1 MPSAPGLLAEG
12 AEAIRLQPEAEPVG
26 IGVRHRVA
34 LLAVLAIGVGVPV
47 ALAVWTGSIR
57 IPHNDTWSY
66 SKIAQ
71 VFARTGQ
78 IHLLGWNR
86 SALIGQ
92 VVVLGPL
99 DRWIWAQQVAMG
111 VLALIGLL
119 LTYRIL
125 ARRLAPTPAVLGTAL
140 VAAFPGFGLLSTS
153 FMEDIPAFVAAVGC
167 LAVADYALERR
178 STGLV
183 GVSLLIGLLG
193 ATVREEVIAAPAAV
207 VVAALIAFGRRRVP
221 AILSMA
227 ALGLVAMGAFEIWR
241 TGLPHDDRPHVKLS
255 LLACVDG
262 TARGYLT
269 IALLL
274 SPALL
279 LSGRIRRP
287 SRLSAASSAL
297 GAAIGITT
305 VVHFRSTSFLGN
317 YLASSGAY
325 SSADIGKRVIIPS
338 AVMGVLIALAL
349 VAGTLLPAIVVSG
362 WRDLDPLLL
371 VFAVLTIV
379 GSMVEFL
386 ANQLVL
392 DRNLMVLLVPGT
404 VLLLRGPIRPGRLWR
419 GMVPHL
425 GLGIVSLLLCANA
438 LARDAA
444 VWDEANNLVAQGV
457 PATSIDAGLDWV
469 GYHAGVPADRLRKRT
484 SRELDFWE
492 AMFPRSPVCY
502 AVTVAPLHHRTP
514 FERVPYRTFAVLGR
528 AYLDV
533 YRVDACP
540 YLPGS

>member
-12 AEAIRLQPEAEPVG
+12 AEAIRSQPEAEPVG
-26 IGVRHRVA
+26 ARVRHRAA
-34 LLAVLAIGVGVPV
+34 LSAVLVIGVGVPV
-47 ALAVWTGSIR
+47 ALAVWTGSIL
-57 IPHNDTWSY
+57 IPHNDAWSY

-78 IHLLGWNR
+78 IHLLSWNR

-92 VVVLGPL
+92 VAVLGPL
-99 DRWIWAQQVAMG
+99 GRWIWVQQVAMS
-111 VLALIGLL
+111 VLAVVGLL
-119 LTYRIL
+119 LAYRIL

-153 FMEDIPAFVAAVGC
+153 FMADIPAFVAVVGC
-167 LAVADYALERR
+167 IAVADYALERR

-193 ATVREEVIAAPAAV
+193 ATVREEVIAAPVAV
-207 VVAALIAFGRRRVP
+207 VAAALIAFGRRRARP
-221 AILSMA
+221 ILSMA

-287 SRLSAASSAL
+287 SSLGTALSVL
-297 GAAIGITT
+297 GAAIGIAT
-305 VVHFRSTSFLGN
+305 VVHFRSTAFLGN
-317 YLASSGAY
+317 YLAPSGAY
-325 SSADIGKRVIIPS
+325 AAADIGRRAVIPG
-338 AVMGVLIALAL
+338 AAMGVLIALAL
-349 VAGTLLPAIVVSG
+349 VAGTLLPAIVVAR
-362 WRDLDPLLL
+362 WRDLDPLLTVL
-371 VFAVLTIV
+371 AVLTIV
-379 GSMVEFL
+379 GSVVELL
-386 ANQLVL
+386 ADQLVL
-392 DRNLMVLLVPGT
+392 DRNLIVLLVPGM
-404 VLLLRGPIRPGRLWR
+404 VICLRGPVRRRRLWR
-419 GMVPHL
+419 GMVPL
-425 GLGIVSLLLCANA
+425 VGLGALSFLICANA

-444 VWDEANNLVAQGV
+444 VWDEANSLVAQGV

-469 GYHAGVPADRLRKRT
+469 GYHAGVPADRMRKRT
-484 SRELDFWE
+484 KSELDFWE
-492 AMFPRSPVCY
+492 AMFPASRVCY

-514 FERVPYRTFAVLGR
+514 FERVPYRTFAVWGR

-533 YRVDACP
+533 YRVDSCP

>member
-1 MPSAPGLLAEG
+1 
-12 AEAIRLQPEAEPVG
+12 
-26 IGVRHRVA
+26 
-34 LLAVLAIGVGVPV
+34 
-47 ALAVWTGSIR
+47 
-57 IPHNDTWSY
+57 
-66 SKIAQ
+66 
-71 VFARTGQ
+71 
-78 IHLLGWNR
+78 
-86 SALIGQ
+86 
-92 VVVLGPL
+92 
-99 DRWIWAQQVAMG
+99 
-111 VLALIGLL
+111 
-119 LTYRIL
+119 
-125 ARRLAPTPAVLGTAL
+125 
-140 VAAFPGFGLLSTS
+140 
-153 FMEDIPAFVAAVGC
+153 
-167 LAVADYALERR
+167 
-178 STGLV
+178 
-183 GVSLLIGLLG
+183 
-193 ATVREEVIAAPAAV
+193 
-207 VVAALIAFGRRRVP
+207 
-221 AILSMA
+221 
-227 ALGLVAMGAFEIWR
+227 MGAFEIWR

-419 GMVPHL
+419 GMVPLL

-484 SRELDFWE
+484 SRRARLLGGNV
-492 AMFPRSPVCY
+492 PRARRS
-502 AVTVAPLHHRTP
+502 ATR
-514 FERVPYRTFAVLGR
+514 
-528 AYLDV
+528 
-533 YRVDACP
+533 
-540 YLPGS
+540 